1 MAGFGTLLRHW
12 RETRGHSQRHLAEEA
27 GMSTRHLSF
36 LETERCG
43 PSEQAV
49 INLGRVLEIPERE
62 VQRLLFAAGF
72 AGDWNRQTCRVTPS
86 QLAKVGTLL
95 SAHDPFPA
103 FITDPTWKISS
114 CNRSGH
120 SIFTRCVELN
130 PALNADPFDIAEIV
144 VDPLSIGRI
153 VTNSRAILRGAMAGL
168 FQLEPDPALFGNT
181 SHLFERLAQKSPAA
195 PSEALKLGP
204 HESGAWETTADFEDL
219 GLDFTLEL
227 LAIPFAGPCSG
238 YGLLLMTP
246 VDESHAERAR
256 EYFDRLMSRSCSSA
270 SREGSELRG
279 RKHESVRG
287 HHALEEN

>member
-49 INLGRVLEIPERE
+49 VNLGRVLEIPERE
-62 VQRLLFAAGF
+62 IQRLLFAAGF
-72 AGDWNRQTCRVTPS
+72 AGDWNRQTCRVSPS

-95 SAHDPFPA
+95 TAHDPFPA
-103 FITDPTWKISS
+103 FITDPAWKISS

-130 PALNADPFDIAEIV
+130 PALNAEPFDIAEIV
-144 VDPLSIGRI
+144 IDPLSMGRI

-181 SHLFERLAQKSPAA
+181 SHLFESLAQKSPSA
-195 PSEALKLGP
+195 PREALELGP
-204 HESGAWETTADFEDL
+204 NDSGAWETNADFEDL

-227 LAIPFAGPCSG
+227 LAIPFAGPCAG

-246 VDESHAERAR
+246 VDEDHAERAS
-256 EYFDRLMSRSCSSA
+256 EYFEGLMRRSCSTGPRENPDLR
-270 SREGSELRG
+270 SRTDGSDQG
-279 RKHESVRG
+279 RQFMEKS
-287 HHALEEN
+287 